1 MSDNFYRSN
10 KVSSQPI
17 TFQNQFKMTVAANLF
32 IPKDL
37 DTSVP
42 APAIVV
48 GHRCEGAN
56 EGEPRNVVSPDLY
69 AETFSAAVDYLTLQD
84 FIDPERIGALG
95 ICGSGSFVISAARI
109 DSRIKAVAT
118 SSMYDMGAVNR
129 NVHVHEL
136 TPDTP
141 DIQREFYY
149 FYRTSRGEYMPPPGS
164 MRDLTTHP
172 TLSSMARLM
181 NFYPFNDIDT
191 ISPRPMQ
198 FVSGDQA
205 HSREFSEDA
214 YAGAAEPKE
223 LYCDLYDR
231 VDLIPFAKFAE
242 FFENRLAVNNTAT
255 Q

>member
-1 MSDNFYRSN
+1 MLT
-10 KVSSQPI
+10 I
-17 TFQNQFKMTVAANLF
+17 L
-32 IPKDL
+32 
-37 DTSVP
+37 
-42 APAIVV
+42 
-48 GHRCEGAN
+48 

-69 AETFSAAVDYLTLQD
+69 AETFSAAVNYLTLQD

-129 NVHVHEL
+129 NGLWKAQSVE
-136 TPDTP
+136 
-141 DIQREFYY
+141 QRKAAIVSATQQRSIEAAGGEVQYTC
-149 FYRTSRGEYMPPPGS
+149 TSSRQTRPISNASSTTFTVRRAASTCPPGS

-172 TLSSMARLM
+172 TLSSVARFM

-242 FFENRLAVNNTAT
+242 FAVNNTAT

>member
-1 MSDNFYRSN
+1 MLT
-10 KVSSQPI
+10 I
-17 TFQNQFKMTVAANLF
+17 L
-32 IPKDL
+32 
-37 DTSVP
+37 
-42 APAIVV
+42 
-48 GHRCEGAN
+48 

-69 AETFSAAVDYLTLQD
+69 AETFSAAVNYLTLQD

-129 NVHVHEL
+129 NGLWKAQSVE
-136 TPDTP
+136 
-141 DIQREFYY
+141 QRKAAIVSATQQRSIEAAGGEVQYTC
-149 FYRTSRGEYMPPPGS
+149 TSSRQTRPIS
-164 MRDLTTHP
+164 NASSTTF
-172 TLSSMARLM
+172 T
-181 NFYPFNDIDT
+181 
-191 ISPRPMQ
+191 

-242 FFENRLAVNNTAT
+242 FAVNNTAT